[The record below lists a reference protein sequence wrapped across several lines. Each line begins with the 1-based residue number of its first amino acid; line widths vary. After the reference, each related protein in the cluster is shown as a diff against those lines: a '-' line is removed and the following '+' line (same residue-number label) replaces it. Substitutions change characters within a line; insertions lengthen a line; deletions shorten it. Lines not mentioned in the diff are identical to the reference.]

1 MKEALPECHAVA
13 WLPGE
18 RSQRS
23 ACRGQKMFPEG
34 VTFEMDLKGAM
45 SLLQAGEK
53 GKEELQAGTTRGKR
67 AIV

>member
-1 MKEALPECHAVA
+1 MKEALPECHAIA

-18 RSQRS
+18 RSNRS

-34 VTFEMDLKGAM
+34 VTFEMDLKDAM

-53 GKEELQAGTTRGKR
+53 GEKELQAETARGKR